1 MISTLAMNTF
11 NLQTMDREVAP
22 EHIQTTRNRRWL
34 FIAGGI
40 ILTAALLYFFRQ
52 SLGSTLES
60 ARIRTAKVE
69 KGNVE
74 NTLTASGEVIP
85 AYEQIFTS
93 PIRASIKRILLTPGT
108 QVKPGQAIVELDKSL
123 TEIESERYEDQL
135 KLKQNSIEQLRMKL
149 NKDLY
154 DAEINDHIKSLNINK
169 LRADFED
176 AKRLQKVGGGTAED
190 ITRAENEL
198 KIAEL
203 EKQQLENDLKY
214 NRESMG
220 ASLKET
226 ELGAQIESKN
236 LKELQHKL
244 RMADIVADRKGVLT
258 WVNENIGSSV
268 NEGEMLA
275 KVADLGSFRV
285 EGSCSDVYADQVKAG
300 LNVIVKLNEVTL
312 RGIITQVKPAVK
324 DGVIGFVIQLDNAK
338 SESLRPNMKVE
349 VYVVTSSSSNTLRVA
364 NGPAFTGKKKQFV
377 YVLKDNKALRREVET
392 GLSNFDFIEIKSGLE
407 VGEQVILTDL
417 NDYEHLEEIS
427 IQ

>member
-1 MISTLAMNTF
+1 
-11 NLQTMDREVAP
+11 MDREVAP
-22 EHIQTTRNRRWL
+22 EQIKTTRNRRWL
-34 FIAGGI
+34 FIALGI

-60 ARIRTAKVE
+60 ARIRTGTVE

-154 DAEINDHIKSLNINK
+154 DAEINDRIKSLNINK

-190 ITRAENEL
+190 ITRAENAL

-285 EGSCSDVYADQVKAG
+285 EGSCSDIYADQVKAG
-300 LNVIVKLNEVTL
+300 LNVIIKLNEVTL
-312 RGIITQVKPAVK
+312 RGLITQVKPAVK

-377 YVLKDNKALRREVET
+377 YILKNNKALRREVET

-407 VGEQVILTDL
+407 LGEKVILTDL
-417 NDYEHLEEIS
+417 NAYEHLEEIS

>member
-1 MISTLAMNTF
+1 
-11 NLQTMDREVAP
+11 MDREVAP
-22 EHIQTTRNRRWL
+22 EYIATTRNRRWL
-34 FIAGGI
+34 VLLGAV
-40 ILTAALLYFFRQ
+40 ILLSFALYLFRK
-52 SLGSTLES
+52 SLGSTLEAS
-60 ARIRTAKVE
+60 RIRTGIVE

-93 PIRASIKRILLTPGT
+93 PIKASIKRILLTPGT
-108 QVKPGQAIVELDKSL
+108 KVMPGQAIVELDKSL
-123 TEIESERYEDQL
+123 TQIEFERFQDQL
-135 KLKQNSIEQLRMKL
+135 ELKKNGIDQLRMRL
-149 NKDLY
+149 NKELY
-154 DAEINDHIKSLNINK
+154 DAEINDKIKLLNIRK
-169 LRADFED
+169 LQADFED
-176 AKRLQKVGGGTAED
+176 ARRLQKVGGGTLEN
-190 ITRAENEL
+190 ITRAENAL

-203 EKQQLENDLKY
+203 EKKQLENDLAY

-244 RMADIVADRKGVLT
+244 TMADIVADRKGVLT

-285 EGSCSDVYADQVKAG
+285 EGSCSDVYADQVKSG
-300 LNVIVKLNEVTL
+300 LAVIVKMNEVAL

-324 DGVIGFVIQLDNAK
+324 DGIIQFVVQLDNAG

-349 VYVVTSSSSNTLRVA
+349 VYIVTSQSSGTLRVA

-377 YVLKDNKALRREVET
+377 YVVQDQTAYRREVET
-392 GLSNFDFIEIKSGLE
+392 GLSNFDYIEIKSGLQP
-407 VGEQVILTDL
+407 GEKVILTDM
-417 NDYEHLEEIS
+417 NEYEHLEEIS